1 MKNIMKKLI
10 VLVLTLV
17 MVLSMTSCGVRVLED
32 EKTSLDPENPYYGLL
47 SGYNVVPA
55 SGSNHVWKATDL
67 NGVDRA
73 FDYAM
78 ANLYEKVSIDFAD
91 VMGDYDD
98 LEYFLR
104 YVYLPY
110 ARREL
115 QHITAYD
122 VDIRGTVATFHLEYN
137 SLAASHH
144 TPKTKANTY
153 DNSYANVNMLIRDDL
168 DGKVT
173 RTIGFDDFA
182 INKNNVGEME
192 VYNSEGLWWA
202 LEHNYL
208 PVFPVKNT
216 KAEAFYNEAKK
227 ILRQIIND
235 DMTDYDKVLAI
246 YEYLIDTLEYD
257 HDALKDQDPND
268 VCFFLEGVFEYN
280 RAVCDGYSKAFVLL
294 CRIEGIECLRDYG
307 SDYSTGG
314 TTYHA
319 WNYVKIDGTWY
330 AVDATA
336 GDPVY
341 EDIKAEVADY
351 SRFLCDVNTYAG
363 QYQCSGIWDSVLADN
378 DNSAS
383 LVKSYF
389 GNLEVRDGVD
399 FYAESSEEMV
409 RLIFY
414 VANFIKDNPGKYTM
428 ECCIIGLSNTSYQN
442 ALKTQMSG
450 YSNIKYTFEE
460 VRSSTYMFTFIVSG
474 GK

>member
-1 MKNIMKKLI
+1 MKNIIKKLI

-32 EKTSLDPENPYYGLL
+32 EKTSLDPENPYYGLC

-55 SGSNHVWKATDL
+55 SGSNHVWKATSL
-67 NGVDRA
+67 QEVDRA

-91 VMGDYDD
+91 VMGEYDD

-110 ARREL
+110 AKREL
-115 QHITAYD
+115 QHITSY
-122 VDIRGTVATFHLEYN
+122 TVESRKNVVTFHLEYN
-137 SLAASHH
+137 SLVASHH

-153 DNSYANVNMLIRDDL
+153 ESYTNINMLVRDNL
-168 DGKVT
+168 DGGVT
-173 RTIGFDDFA
+173 RSIGFDDFA
-182 INKNNVGEME
+182 INKDNVGEMK

-246 YEYLIDTLEYD
+246 YEYLIDTVEYD
-257 HDALKDQDPND
+257 YDALKNQDPND

-351 SRFLCDVNTYAG
+351 SRFLCDVNTYVVR
-363 QYQCSGIWDSVLADN
+363 YQCSGIWDSVLADN

-389 GNLEVRDGVD
+389 DNLEVRDGVD